1 MDRHHLLN
9 LFDNINEKYKLQENE
24 YKVFVDALGG
34 KKEPIQLDGAKYFEV
49 IVDEYKHIWNHDEES
64 PEVMFCPDR
73 KKILQIVD
81 DSTSQ
86 CCSYECDCC
95 TKFDYFMGNKST
107 TIEKGQLKAIVARY
121 EKQNAYTH
129 AHINCSDG
137 NIVVVK
143 SIKVLD

>member
-9 LFDNINEKYKLQENE
+9 LFNNINEKYKLQESE

-34 KKEPIQLDGAKYFEV
+34 KEKPIQLDGAKYVEIV
-49 IVDEYKHIWNHDEES
+49 VDEYTHFWNHDEGS
-64 PEVMFCPDR
+64 PEVLLCPDR

-86 CCSYECDCC
+86 CCGCEC
-95 TKFDYFMGNKST
+95 TPLNNFMGNKST
-107 TIEKGQLKAIVARY
+107 TIEKGTLKDIVGRY
-121 EKQNAYTH
+121 EKQNADRH